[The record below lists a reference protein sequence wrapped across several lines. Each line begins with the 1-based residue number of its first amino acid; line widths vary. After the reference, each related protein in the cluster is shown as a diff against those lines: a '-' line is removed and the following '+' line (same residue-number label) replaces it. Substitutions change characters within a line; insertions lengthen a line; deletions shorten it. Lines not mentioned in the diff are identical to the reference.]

1 MSTYRNP
8 PSEHLS
14 TLSLS
19 SAYISPAITVYLKSI
34 ASNKRPLPPSQLH
47 ELQSHFS
54 TSHDDGKAHARHTPS
69 KDAIN
74 LRQLA
79 EYMASPEG
87 NAMIPLPDMDLSYP
101 ISNYFIN
108 SSHNTYL
115 TGNQLYSESST
126 DAYTNVLLRGCRCI
140 EIDVW
145 DGDAKSS
152 SADAEEKAK
161 EKKHKFPR
169 SLSPHHKKLSLEKG
183 TLVEKSLDGATLS
196 LPTPWQSASS
206 AARAEPR
213 VLHGYT
219 LTKEVSFR
227 DVCVAIREA
236 AFVTSDLPIIVS
248 LEVHASKEQ
257 QEIMVEIIEQTWKG
271 MLVNRPTGECQQLP
285 SPGELRGKILIK
297 VKFVA
302 PEKATKKA
310 ASKVGTSSMRR
321 ENSSSSS
328 DSDNQGSVDA
338 KQKKKSSIIEPL
350 SALGVYTRSYH
361 FKDLS
366 SPEATVPCHVFSLS
380 EKKFMDVHESH
391 GPTLFSHNRN
401 YLMRAFPAGTR
412 VTSSNLN
419 PAIFWRKGVQIVALN
434 WQKFDAGVMLNEGM
448 FAGSGGWMLK
458 PRDYRGHGHGQESG
472 VSDESQGDAVAHK
485 TLSLSID
492 ILAAQELPLP
502 IGDDKPHG
510 FQPYVKCELHI
521 EEPEERSGAAIEGG
535 GMSKDGECKF
545 KSKSSRGIEPD
556 FGGERVEF
564 TNVANVV
571 EALSFLRFKIQDDEF
586 GKDDL
591 AAWACIRL
599 DRLKEGYRFVHLLDA
614 NGDRS
619 RGVVL
624 SRMTVHQNFLLV
636 YYDPVRIRGF
646 SAVVAPQVYCNIGSG
661 AIEMIQE
668 SDRKDKGTRDVLV
681 IYHVAGDGTA
691 SGISG
696 RAFRRHLFNGF

>member
-1 MSTYRNP
+1 MPSLHTKP
-8 PSEHLS
+8 PTDHLS
-14 TLSLS
+14 ALSLS
-19 SAYISPAITVYLKSI
+19 SSYFSPAITTYLKSI

-47 ELQSHFS
+47 ELQSHYAQTHNEAQS
-54 TSHDDGKAHARHTPS
+54 QAQAQSPLPD
-69 KDAIN
+69 

-79 EYMASPEG
+79 EYLASPEG
-87 NAMIPLPDMDLSYP
+87 DAMIPLPEMDLSYP

-152 SADAEEKAK
+152 SSADEPEEKK
-161 EKKHKFPR
+161 EKKHKYQPHLPR
-169 SLSPHHKKLSLEKG
+169 ALSPHRKKPE
-183 TLVEKSLDGATLS
+183 VEKDTPVGKSYDGATLS

-206 AARAEPR
+206 TSRAEPR

-227 DVCVAIREA
+227 NVCVAIREA

-248 LEVHASKEQ
+248 LEVHASREQ

-271 MLVNRPTGECQQLP
+271 MLVKQPAGESLQLP

-297 VKFVA
+297 VKLVA
-302 PEKATKKA
+302 PEKATKKI
-310 ASKVGTSSMRR
+310 ASKAGQSATQRKD
-321 ENSSSSS
+321 SSSSS
-328 DSDNQGSVDA
+328 DSEHQGSVEG

-366 SPEATVPCHVFSLS
+366 SPEASLPCHVFSLS

-419 PAIFWRKGVQIVALN
+419 PAVFWRKGVQIVALN

-458 PRDYRGHGHGQESG
+458 PREYRGQRHGQQAG
-472 VSDESQGDAVAHK
+472 VSDESQGDAIAHK
-485 TLSLSID
+485 TLSLSIE

-535 GMSKDGECKF
+535 GMSKDGEYKF

-564 TNVANVV
+564 ANVANVV
-571 EALSFLRFKIQDDEF
+571 EALSFLR
-586 GKDDL
+586 
-591 AAWACIRL
+591 
-599 DRLKEGYRFVHLLDA
+599 
-614 NGDRS
+614 
-619 RGVVL
+619 
-624 SRMTVHQNFLLV
+624 
-636 YYDPVRIRGF
+636 
-646 SAVVAPQVYCNIGSG
+646 
-661 AIEMIQE
+661 
-668 SDRKDKGTRDVLV
+668 
-681 IYHVAGDGTA
+681 
-691 SGISG
+691 
-696 RAFRRHLFNGF
+696 